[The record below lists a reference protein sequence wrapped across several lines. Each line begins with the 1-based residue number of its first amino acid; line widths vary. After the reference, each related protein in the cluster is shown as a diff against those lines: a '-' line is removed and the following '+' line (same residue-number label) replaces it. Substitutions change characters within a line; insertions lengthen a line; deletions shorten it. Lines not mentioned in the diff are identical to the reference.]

1 VLELVI
7 SERIEADGAL
17 VALLTL
23 SNQALAESRSDTS

>member
-23 SNQALAESRSDTS
+23 SNQVLAESRSDTS